1 MNSSLDSDGWYRRV
15 PVKTL
20 DEWKEVQKIC
30 GSTSTYDR
38 AFCKHVVNKKIK
50 HKRTVKYARPL
61 MIALKE
67 NDRQTK
73 TANHYRR
80 ERKFVK
86 RITRG
91 RAMERKCDK
100 EK

>member
-1 MNSSLDSDGWYRRV
+1 MSTSYLNSDGWYRRV

-30 GSTSTYDR
+30 GSTSTYDQ
-38 AFCKHVVNKKIK
+38 AFCKPMVSKIK
-50 HKRTVKYARPL
+50 HKRTVKCARPL
-61 MIALKE
+61 TALNE

-91 RAMERKCDK
+91 RPMERKR